1 MVAKSSVGK
10 ANSYCCVEITAYCAV
25 VSPLEKSRA
34 KIVNGIY
41 FFRSIEKSFSMTAM
55 ILLAFVLGYPL
66 IMVFGYFLAKVL
78 FTPLDKIEQ
87 EQKQEKVLLMQ
98 RARRVKKKRVTKRV
112 VSGDRKP
119 TVFGLPELNPSHS

>member
-1 MVAKSSVGK
+1 
-10 ANSYCCVEITAYCAV
+10 
-25 VSPLEKSRA
+25 
-34 KIVNGIY
+34 
-41 FFRSIEKSFSMTAM
+41 MTAM

-98 RARRVKKKRVTKRV
+98 RARRVKKKRVAKRV
-112 VSGDRKP
+112 VSGDRNSS
-119 TVFGLPELNPSHS
+119 VFGLPELKPSHS